1 MSEKDRYF
9 SKEEYDN
16 FKLKISNIWSNEHS
30 KINIESNFFLRA
42 CYRLKRWDELS
53 LVNDLIEPLSKTSE
67 GYIQL
72 ASICMTHVVTSDG
85 ESYNQFNMDGFQF
98 LLQNEDLQISEVRD
112 YVEENKDSSPERASE
127 VLCAIGLSEE
137 F

>member
-1 MSEKDRYF
+1 
-9 SKEEYDN
+9 
-16 FKLKISNIWSNEHS
+16 
-30 KINIESNFFLRA
+30 
-42 CYRLKRWDELS
+42 
-53 LVNDLIEPLSKTSE
+53 
-67 GYIQL
+67 
-72 ASICMTHVVTSDG
+72 MTHVVTSDG